1 MMNRRTLLKTSAAL
15 ALGAVAP
22 VAFAQPRS
30 TVKYAKLRFGVPSA
44 LAADLRMKLA
54 GQLQDLP
61 FEIEWSRFP
70 TSPAALEAL
79 ASGAIDMTAGGDG
92 NVIALATRPRKAVAC
107 SAYANILFHEIVVPK
122 GSDIQNVA
130 GLKGKRVSLVKGAG
144 FEYKLRYMLEESG
157 LKWEDIKPVYLSPPD
172 GMSAFINGS
181 VDAWAIWDPS
191 AAVAEIRHGGRQLAV
206 PSRPAYNFHYA
217 NRDSLDDPA
226 REASILEFIKR
237 DLRSHAWVKAHPDQ
251 WAAAQ
256 VDAGLDAEVS
266 RLVARRTPGGGEPS
280 LIAGPV
286 FEELQ
291 GIADVFAESGYIPN
305 KVDVKTAF
313 DARFNA
319 PLQAFAATLPRG

>member
-22 VAFAQPRS
+22 LTFAQPRPAAS
-30 TVKYAKLRFGVPSA
+30 YAKLRFGLPSA

-122 GSDIQNVA
+122 NSQIRDVA

-157 LKWEDIKPVYLSPPD
+157 LKWEDITPVYLSPPD

-206 PSRPAYNFHYA
+206 PSRPSYNFHYA
-217 NRDSLDDPA
+217 NRDSLDDSA
-226 REASILEFIKR
+226 RAASILEFIKR
-237 DLRSHAWVKAHPDQ
+237 DLRSHAWVKRHPEQ

-256 VDAGLDAEVS
+256 VDAGLDPAVS
-266 RLVARRTPGGGEPS
+266 QLVAQRTPGGGESAP
-280 LIAGPV
+280 IAGPV
-286 FEELQ
+286 FDELQ
-291 GIADVFAESGYIPN
+291 GIADLFAASGYIPN

-313 DARFNA
+313 DPRFNA
-319 PLQAFAATLPRG
+319 ALQAFTATL